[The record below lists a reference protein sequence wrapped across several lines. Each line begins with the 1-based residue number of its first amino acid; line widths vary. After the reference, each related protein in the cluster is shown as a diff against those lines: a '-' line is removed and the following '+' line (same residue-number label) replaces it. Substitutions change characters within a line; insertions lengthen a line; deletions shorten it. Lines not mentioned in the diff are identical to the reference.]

1 MKISCLTLAAAG
13 LISVSE
19 GYKLSFYGGANCRST
34 PLGVQYPVVDPPNY
48 VCRGIPANAQSVVI
62 TAQDGPDGQSS
73 ASFPFSSPDLHPLS
87 SNSEAEVIFR
97 QPEGC
102 GGGIIQTGTGGC
114 VNINNARSYQIHYR

>member
-1 MKISCLTLAAAG
+1 MKISCLALAAAS

-19 GYKLSFYGGANCRST
+19 GYRLSFYNGKNCRSA

-48 VCRGIPANAQSVVI
+48 VCRGIPGNAQSVVI
-62 TAQDGPDGQSS
+62 TAQDPQDAQSK
-73 ASFPFSSPDLHPLS
+73 
-87 SNSEAEVIFR
+87 VIFR

-102 GGGIIQTGTGGC
+102 GGGITLSATGGC